1 MSSQEIRIPLLK
13 RLAEQAMSDAAFRAE
28 ARNDLDAALVAN
40 GYRLNAVELDLVH
53 QFRDALANAGVD
65 LSLAAELTLDLDDDL
80 SPDDIEQLQAML
92 REQTADR

>member
-1 MSSQEIRIPLLK
+1 MSSQEIRIALLK

-28 ARNDLDAALVAN
+28 ARENLDAALAAN
-40 GYRLNAVELDLVH
+40 GYRLNAAELDLVH

-80 SPDDIEQLQAML
+80 STDDIEQLQAML
-92 REQTADR
+92 REQTAER

>member
-1 MSSQEIRIPLLK
+1 
-13 RLAEQAMSDAAFRAE
+13 MSDAAFRAE